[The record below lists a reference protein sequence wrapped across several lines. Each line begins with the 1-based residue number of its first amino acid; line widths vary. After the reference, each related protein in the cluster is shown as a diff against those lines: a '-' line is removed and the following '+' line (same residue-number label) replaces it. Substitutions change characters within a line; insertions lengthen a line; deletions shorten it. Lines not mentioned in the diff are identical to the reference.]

1 MSENQDPTAH
11 EVQPPPV
18 RVSLSLDRNYRNL
31 PLANKTPLHQAP
43 EFEIPQPEVPQPEV
57 PQPEFLA
64 PQGDNIQNQTVPDVP
79 GDAEIAA
86 DFGSRMSLG
95 MTWYIVILLIFEL
108 HVLLNIA
115 IDGRGP
121 VLLVF

>member
-11 EVQPPPV
+11 EIQPPPV

-43 EFEIPQPEVPQPEV
+43 EFEIPQPEVPQPEF
-57 PQPEFLA
+57 QA
-64 PQGDNIQNQTVPDVP
+64 PQEDNIQQQTVPEVP
-79 GDAEIAA
+79 VDAEIAA

-95 MTWYIVILLIFEL
+95 ESRYIVK
-108 HVLLNIA
+108 
-115 IDGRGP
+115 
-121 VLLVF
+121 